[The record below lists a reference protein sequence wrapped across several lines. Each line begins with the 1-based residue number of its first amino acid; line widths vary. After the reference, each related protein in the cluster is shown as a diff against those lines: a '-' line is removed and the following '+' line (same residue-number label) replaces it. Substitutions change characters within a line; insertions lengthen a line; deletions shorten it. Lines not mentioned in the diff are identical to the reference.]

1 MYFKFDFFANKNWKW
16 ANKTS
21 TVNHHTCYTQSSKF
35 ANFPLTEVDI
45 DIDVDVD
52 VEITTHFLK
61 KS

>member
-1 MYFKFDFFANKNWKW
+1 ML
-16 ANKTS
+16 
-21 TVNHHTCYTQSSKF
+21 HTQSSKF

-45 DIDVDVD
+45 DIDFD